1 MDWTIFGWAG
11 IQLEI
16 PTAWELSGLSGD
28 QKTGYLRL
36 DDGEMPRLEL
46 KWAHTRRKK
55 PDLHATLDEY
65 FKLIRKTYKRKGTE
79 LSFRRNVNLI
89 KEEGFFEGRNLLG
102 FSWKGDIRANGLI
115 FHVGKRITIVQVMGR
130 LKENWRP
137 TVLRIFQSIVD
148 CSEAPQTL
156 WSAYG
161 LKLGVPKEYKLE
173 RQKLLSGYLL
183 FVFVAKPVRFKSA
196 LRLAKLVRDRV
207 QKKTGDLTDYTD
219 YDQDSTDYT
228 DYHDKDDLSYLG
240 NQINHINH
248 WSSFLS
254 GKSDKSVVDF
264 TSRDVGRL
272 SVERYGPAE
281 MMLDDYKD
289 TPNPLETWFRAK
301 YAKAIRGYG
310 FEVTSHTDAD
320 DEHLILVG
328 EQTRFY
334 DGVPFSPVLILDKL
348 SKRTAFV
355 FHLWRCNHSNRIYVI
370 QSIGSKDGG
379 PTVQK
384 VVESIKCH

>member
-16 PTAWELSGLSGD
+16 PTTWELSGLSGD

-36 DDGEMPRLEL
+36 DDGDMPRLEL

-55 PDLHATLDEY
+55 PDLQATLDEY
-65 FKLIRKTYKRKGTE
+65 FKLIRKTYKKGTE
-79 LSFRRNVNLI
+79 LSFRRNANLI
-89 KEEGFFEGRNLLG
+89 KDDELFEGYTVLG
-102 FSWKGDIRANGLI
+102 FSWKGSIRANGLI
-115 FHVGKRITIVQVMGR
+115 FHVGKRVTIVQVMGR

-137 TVLRIFQSIVD
+137 TVLRVFQSIVD
-148 CSEAPQTL
+148 RSEASQTL

-183 FVFVAKPVRFKSA
+183 FAFAAKPVRFQTAIKV
-196 LRLAKLVRDRV
+196 AKLVRNRLR
-207 QKKTGDLTDYTD
+207 KTNGSGGNMGFTLP
-219 YDQDSTDYT
+219 
-228 DYHDKDDLSYLG
+228 DK
-240 NQINHINH
+240 
-248 WSSFLS
+248 
-254 GKSDKSVVDF
+254 
-264 TSRDVGRL
+264 GRL

-281 MMLDDYKD
+281 VMLGDYKND
-289 TPNPLETWFRAK
+289 PNPLEAWFRAK

-310 FEVTSHTDAD
+310 FEVTSHIDAD
-320 DEHLILVG
+320 DERLTLVG
-328 EQTRFY
+328 EQTRLY

-348 SKRTAFV
+348 SKRTALV

-370 QSIGSKDGG
+370 QSIGSNNAY
-379 PTVQK
+379 PIVQK
-384 VVESIKCH
+384 VAESIECH

>member
-1 MDWTIFGWAG
+1 MDWTVFGWAG

-16 PTAWELSGLSGD
+16 PTTWEISGLSGD

-36 DDGEMPRLEL
+36 DDAEMPRLEL

-65 FKLIRKTYKRKGTE
+65 FKLIRKTYKKGAE

-89 KEEGFFEGRNLLG
+89 KEDEFFEGRNVLG
-102 FSWKGDIRANGLI
+102 FSWKGNIRANGLI
-115 FHVGKRITIVQVMGR
+115 FHTGKRITIVQVMGR

-148 CSEAPQTL
+148 HGDAPLTL

-183 FVFVAKPVRFKSA
+183 FAFAAKPVPFQRA
-196 LRLAKLVRDRV
+196 VRLAKLAGSR
-207 QKKTGDLTDYTD
+207 
-219 YDQDSTDYT
+219 
-228 DYHDKDDLSYLG
+228 LG
-240 NQINHINH
+240 NNGFVAN
-248 WSSFLS
+248 
-254 GKSDKSVVDF
+254 SDVSPPDK
-264 TSRDVGRL
+264 GRL

-281 MMLDDYKD
+281 VMLNDYKD
-289 TPNPLETWFRAK
+289 APNPLEAWFRAK

-310 FEVTSHTDAD
+310 FEVTSNIASE
-320 DEHLILVG
+320 DEHLTLIG
-328 EQTRFY
+328 EQTRLY
-334 DGVPFSPVLILDKL
+334 DGIPFTPVLLFDKL
-348 SKRTAFV
+348 SKRTALV

-370 QSIGSKDGG
+370 QSIGSSDASS
-379 PTVQK
+379 TVQK
-384 VVESIKCH
+384 VVESIECH

>member
-16 PTAWELSGLSGD
+16 PTTWELSGLSGD

-36 DDGEMPRLEL
+36 DDGDMPRLEL

-55 PDLHATLDEY
+55 PDLQATLDEY
-65 FKLIRKTYKRKGTE
+65 FKLIRKTYKKGTE

-89 KEEGFFEGRNLLG
+89 KDDELFDGYTVLG
-102 FSWKGDIRANGLI
+102 FSWKGNIRANGLI
-115 FHVGKRITIVQVMGR
+115 FHVGKRVTIVQVMGR

-137 TVLRIFQSIVD
+137 TVLRVFQSIVD
-148 CSEAPQTL
+148 RSEASQTL

-183 FVFVAKPVRFKSA
+183 FAFAAKPVRFQTAIKV
-196 LRLAKLVRDRV
+196 AKLVGNRL
-207 QKKTGDLTDYTD
+207 QKTNGSGGNMGFTPP
-219 YDQDSTDYT
+219 
-228 DYHDKDDLSYLG
+228 DK
-240 NQINHINH
+240 
-248 WSSFLS
+248 
-254 GKSDKSVVDF
+254 
-264 TSRDVGRL
+264 GRL

-281 MMLDDYKD
+281 VMLGDYKND
-289 TPNPLETWFRAK
+289 PNPLEAWFRAK

-310 FEVTSHTDAD
+310 FEVTSHIDSE
-320 DEHLILVG
+320 DERLTLIG
-328 EQTRFY
+328 EQTRLY
-334 DGVPFSPVLILDKL
+334 DGVPFSPVLILDKF
-348 SKRTAFV
+348 SKRTALV

-370 QSIGSKDGG
+370 QSIGSNNAY
-379 PTVQK
+379 PIVQK
-384 VVESIKCH
+384 VAESIECH

>member
-1 MDWTIFGWAG
+1 MDWNVFGWAG

-16 PTAWELSGLSGD
+16 PTTWELSGLSGD

-36 DDGEMPRLEL
+36 DDADMPRLEL

-65 FKLIRKTYKRKGTE
+65 FKLIRKTYKKGAE

-89 KEEGFFEGRNLLG
+89 KDPEFFEGRTVLG
-102 FSWKGDIRANGLI
+102 FSWKGSIRANGLI
-115 FHVGKRITIVQVMGR
+115 FQAGKRITIVQVMGR

-137 TVLRIFQSIVD
+137 IVLRIFQSIRD
-148 CSEAPQTL
+148 NPNAPQTL

-183 FVFVAKPVRFKSA
+183 FAFAAKKEPFQSVI
-196 LRLAKLVRDRV
+196 RLAKSASSRLRNNDTV
-207 QKKTGDLTDYTD
+207 QVQDKK
-219 YDQDSTDYT
+219 SPPP
-228 DYHDKDDLSYLG
+228 DKGSLS
-240 NQINHINH
+240 I
-248 WSSFLS
+248 
-254 GKSDKSVVDF
+254 
-264 TSRDVGRL
+264 
-272 SVERYGPAE
+272 ERYGPAE
-281 MMLDDYKD
+281 VMLGDYID
-289 TPNPLETWFRAK
+289 TPNPLEVWFRAK

-310 FEVTSHTDAD
+310 FEVTSHTDTE
-320 DEHLILVG
+320 DEHLTLIG
-328 EQTRFY
+328 QQTRLY
-334 DGVPFSPVLILDKL
+334 DGIPLTPVLILDKL
-348 SKRTAFV
+348 SKRTTLV

-370 QSIGSKDGG
+370 QSISDADAS

-384 VVESIKCH
+384 VAESIECH

>member
-1 MDWTIFGWAG
+1 MDWTVFGWAG

-16 PTAWELSGLSGD
+16 PTTWELSGLSGD

-36 DDGEMPRLEL
+36 DDADMPRLEL
-46 KWAHTRRKK
+46 KWAPTRRKK

-65 FKLIRKTYKRKGTE
+65 FKLIRKTYKKGAE

-89 KEEGFFEGRNLLG
+89 KDPEFSEGRTVLG
-102 FSWKGDIRANGLI
+102 FSWKGSIRANGLI
-115 FHVGKRITIVQVMGR
+115 FHVGNRITIVQVMGR

-148 CSEAPQTL
+148 KGDAPQTL

-161 LKLGVPKEYKLE
+161 LKLGVPREYKLE

-183 FVFVAKPVRFKSA
+183 FAFVAKKERFQSVTK
-196 LRLAKLVRDRV
+196 LAKLASNRLRNNGTIEVKKPSLPPDR
-207 QKKTGDLTDYTD
+207 G
-219 YDQDSTDYT
+219 S
-228 DYHDKDDLSYLG
+228 
-240 NQINHINH
+240 
-248 WSSFLS
+248 
-254 GKSDKSVVDF
+254 
-264 TSRDVGRL
+264 L

-281 MMLDDYKD
+281 VMLGDYKD
-289 TPNPLETWFRAK
+289 TPNPLEAWFRAK

-310 FEVTSHTDAD
+310 FEVTSRTDAK
-320 DEHLILVG
+320 DEHLTLIG
-328 EQTRFY
+328 QQTRLY
-334 DGVPFSPVLILDKL
+334 DGIPLTPVLALDKL
-348 SKRTAFV
+348 SKRTTLV

-370 QSIGSKDGG
+370 QSISSMNAQ

-384 VVESIKCH
+384 VAESIKCQL

>member
-1 MDWTIFGWAG
+1 MDWTLFGWAG

-36 DDGEMPRLEL
+36 DDGDMPRLEL

-79 LSFRRNVNLI
+79 LAFRRNVNLI
-89 KEEGFFEGRNLLG
+89 KEDGFFEGRNVLG

-115 FHVGKRITIVQVMGR
+115 FHAGKRITIVQVMGR

-148 CSEAPQTL
+148 RGDAPQTL

-161 LKLGVPKEYKLE
+161 LKLGVPREYKLE

-183 FVFVAKPVRFKSA
+183 FAFAAKPMRFQSVV
-196 LRLAKLVRDRV
+196 RLAKRLRDRL
-207 QKKTGDLTDYTD
+207 QKTNGSGSNTDFSPPD
-219 YDQDSTDYT
+219 
-228 DYHDKDDLSYLG
+228 
-240 NQINHINH
+240 I
-248 WSSFLS
+248 
-254 GKSDKSVVDF
+254 
-264 TSRDVGRL
+264 GRL

-281 MMLDDYKD
+281 VMLNDYKD
-289 TPNPLETWFRAK
+289 TPNPLEAWFRAK

-310 FEVTSHTDAD
+310 FEVTSHTESE
-320 DEHLILVG
+320 DERLTLIG
-328 EQTRFY
+328 EQTRLY
-334 DGVPFSPVLILDKL
+334 DGIPFSPVLMIDKL
-348 SKRTAFV
+348 SKRTALA
-355 FHLWRCNHSNRIYVI
+355 FHLWQCNHSNRIYVI
-370 QSIGSKDGG
+370 QSIGSNDAHSA
-379 PTVQK
+379 VQK
-384 VVESIKCH
+384 VAESIKCH

>member
-1 MDWTIFGWAG
+1 MDWTVFGWAG

-16 PTAWELSGLSGD
+16 PATWELSGLSGD

-65 FKLIRKTYKRKGTE
+65 FKLIRKTYKRRGAE

-89 KEEGFFEGRNLLG
+89 KEEEFFKGHTVLG

-148 CSEAPQTL
+148 RSEASQTL

-183 FVFVAKPVRFKSA
+183 FVFVAKPMRLQSV
-196 LRLAKLVRDRV
+196 LRLAKRGLDRIR
-207 QKKTGDLTDYTD
+207 KPNSTAG
-219 YDQDSTDYT
+219 STDF
-228 DYHDKDDLSYLG
+228 
-240 NQINHINH
+240 IPP
-248 WSSFLS
+248 
-254 GKSDKSVVDF
+254 
-264 TSRDVGRL
+264 DVGRL
-272 SVERYGPAE
+272 SVERYGPAD

-289 TPNPLETWFRAK
+289 TPNPLEAWFRAK

-310 FEVTSHTDAD
+310 FEVTTHIDAD
-320 DEHLILVG
+320 DERLTLVG

-348 SKRTAFV
+348 SKRTGFV

-370 QSIGSKDGG
+370 QSIGSDDGA

-384 VVESIKCH
+384 VTQSIKCH

>member
-1 MDWTIFGWAG
+1 MDWTVFGWAG

-16 PTAWELSGLSGD
+16 PTTWELSGLSGD

-36 DDGEMPRLEL
+36 DDAEMPRLEL

-65 FKLIRKTYKRKGTE
+65 FKLIRKTYKKGAE

-89 KEEGFFEGRNLLG
+89 KDPEFFEGRTVLG
-102 FSWKGDIRANGLI
+102 FSWKGSIRANGLI
-115 FHVGKRITIVQVMGR
+115 FHAGKRIIIVQVMGR

-137 TVLRIFQSIVD
+137 TVLRIFQSIID
-148 CSEAPQTL
+148 HGDAPQTL

-161 LKLGVPKEYKLE
+161 LKMGVPREYKLE

-183 FVFVAKPVRFKSA
+183 FAFVAKKERFQNVTK
-196 LRLAKLVRDRV
+196 LAKLASNRIRNNGTVEVKKHSLPPDR
-207 QKKTGDLTDYTD
+207 G
-219 YDQDSTDYT
+219 S
-228 DYHDKDDLSYLG
+228 
-240 NQINHINH
+240 
-248 WSSFLS
+248 
-254 GKSDKSVVDF
+254 
-264 TSRDVGRL
+264 L

-281 MMLDDYKD
+281 VMLGAYED

-301 YAKAIRGYG
+301 YAKALRGYG
-310 FEVTSHTDAD
+310 FEVTSHTEAE
-320 DEHLILVG
+320 DEHLTLIG
-328 EQTRFY
+328 QQTRLY
-334 DGVPFSPVLILDKL
+334 DGIPLSPVLMLDQL
-348 SKRTAFV
+348 SKRTTLV

-370 QSIGSKDGG
+370 QSISSMDAQ

-384 VVESIKCH
+384 VAESIECH

>member
-1 MDWTIFGWAG
+1 MDWTVFGWAG

-16 PTAWELSGLSGD
+16 PTTWELSGLSGD

-36 DDGEMPRLEL
+36 DDGDMPRLEL

-55 PDLHATLDEY
+55 PDLQATLDEY
-65 FKLIRKTYKRKGTE
+65 FKLIRKTYKKGTE

-89 KEEGFFEGRNLLG
+89 KDDELFDGYAVLG
-102 FSWKGDIRANGLI
+102 FSWKGNIRANGLI
-115 FHVGKRITIVQVMGR
+115 FHVGKRVTIVQVMGR

-137 TVLRIFQSIVD
+137 TVLRVFQSIVD
-148 CSEAPQTL
+148 RSEASQTL

-183 FVFVAKPVRFKSA
+183 FAFAAKPVRFQTAIKV
-196 LRLAKLVRDRV
+196 AKLVGNRLR
-207 QKKTGDLTDYTD
+207 KTNGTGGNMGFTPP
-219 YDQDSTDYT
+219 
-228 DYHDKDDLSYLG
+228 DK
-240 NQINHINH
+240 
-248 WSSFLS
+248 
-254 GKSDKSVVDF
+254 
-264 TSRDVGRL
+264 GRL

-281 MMLDDYKD
+281 VMLGDYKND
-289 TPNPLETWFRAK
+289 PNPLEAWFRAK

-310 FEVTSHTDAD
+310 FEVTSHIDSE
-320 DEHLILVG
+320 DERLTLIG

-334 DGVPFSPVLILDKL
+334 DGVPFSPLLILDKL
-348 SKRTAFV
+348 SKRTALV

-370 QSIGSKDGG
+370 QSIGSNNAY
-379 PTVQK
+379 PIVQK
-384 VVESIKCH
+384 VAESIECH